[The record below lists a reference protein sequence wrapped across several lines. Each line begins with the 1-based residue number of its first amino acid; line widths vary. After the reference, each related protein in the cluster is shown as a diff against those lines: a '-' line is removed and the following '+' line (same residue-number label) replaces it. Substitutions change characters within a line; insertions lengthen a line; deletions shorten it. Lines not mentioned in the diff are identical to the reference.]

1 MVCGGGVVKSRVIT
15 SINKTVLALER
26 GFFVQTEFSLSSKVQ
41 FVPGEAVEGQIAG
54 SLMLGTVYISSGLC
68 ICGTRWFLHP
78 SPAFCS
84 LLR

>member
-1 MVCGGGVVKSRVIT
+1 MI
-15 SINKTVLALER
+15 LALER
-26 GFFVQTEFSLSSKVQ
+26 GFFVQTVFSFCSKVQ

-54 SLMLGTVYISSGLC
+54 SLMLGKVYISSDLH
-68 ICGTRWFLHP
+68 ICGIRWFLHP